1 MRSRMRS
8 GEELILEVRR
18 HPIALFWPLGLV
30 LFLFGALIAAWMT
43 RQPAWKITAGV
54 AFGGGALWALW
65 RYLDWKMDLWAVTS
79 QRVIDESG
87 VLTTRSVDS
96 PLETIN
102 NVATQQSV
110 FGRMFGFGRVDIQSA
125 AERGAV
131 AIEGIARPEALR
143 DAILEMKERRLRS
156 RG

>member
-1 MRSRMRS
+1 VRSRLRA

-18 HPIALFWPLGLV
+18 HAIALFWPAALV
-30 LFLFGALIAAWMT
+30 LFLFGAFIASWMT
-43 RQPAWKITAGV
+43 RQPAWRIGAGAALGV
-54 AFGGGALWALW
+54 GAIWGLW

-87 VLTTRSVDS
+87 ILSTRSVDS

-110 FGRMFGFGRVDIQSA
+110 FGRLFGFGRVDIQSA
-125 AERGAV
+125 AAHGEV

>member
-1 MRSRMRS
+1 MRSRLRA

-18 HPIALFWPLGLV
+18 HPIALFWPVATV
-30 LFLFGALIAAWMT
+30 LFLFGAFIAAWMT
-43 RQPAWKITAGV
+43 RQPVWRISAGA
-54 AFGGGALWALW
+54 AFGAGALWALW
-65 RYLDWKMDLWAVTS
+65 RYLDWKLDLWAVTS

-110 FGRMFGFGRVDIQSA
+110 FGRLFGFGRIDIQSA
-125 AERGAV
+125 AEHGAV
-131 AIEGIARPEALR
+131 EIGGIARPEALR

>member
-1 MRSRMRS
+1 MRSRLRS
-8 GEELILEVRR
+8 GEELILEVRH
-18 HPIALFWPLGLV
+18 HPIALFWPVGLV
-30 LFLFGALIAAWMT
+30 LFLLGAFIAAWMT
-43 RQPAWKITAGV
+43 RQPVWKIAAGV
-54 AFGGGALWALW
+54 ALGVGAIWALW
-65 RYLDWKMDLWAVTS
+65 RYLDWKTDLWAVTS

-87 VLTTRSVDS
+87 VLATRSVDS

-125 AERGAV
+125 AEHGAV

-143 DAILEMKERRLRS
+143 DAILDMKERRLRS